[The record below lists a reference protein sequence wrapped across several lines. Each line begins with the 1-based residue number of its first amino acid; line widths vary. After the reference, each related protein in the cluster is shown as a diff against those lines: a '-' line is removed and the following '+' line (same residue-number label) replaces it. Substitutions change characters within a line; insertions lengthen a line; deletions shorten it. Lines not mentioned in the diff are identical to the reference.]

1 MRRSLLSP
9 SDSGADVALGL
20 RSVGVEVVVPATS
33 ANLGPGFDSLGLAL
47 AMHDHVVAMV
57 TEDPGVL
64 VTIEGEGADVLPT
77 DERHLV
83 ARAMATAWEAMGI
96 PAPGVVIRCRN
107 GIPQG
112 RGLGSSAAAIV
123 AGLLLARGLAED
135 GEALLADD
143 EILGLATRMEG
154 HPDNVAAALL
164 GSFTTAWID
173 SGDDMHAS
181 AVTRSVH
188 EAIVPMIFIPQT
200 AMPTAQAR
208 MMLSDT
214 VDRADA
220 VFNVGRAALLAH
232 ALVDDPGMLFP
243 ATEDR
248 IHQDARAQAYPEA
261 HALVTT
267 LRQSSIPAVISGA
280 GPTVLAFTT
289 GDEERSAASAVA
301 PSGWQVIAVPVDR
314 EGARVRIRGS

>member
-1 MRRSLLSP
+1 MSSP
-9 SDSGADVALGL
+9 F
-20 RSVGVEVVVPATS
+20 RPVGVEVIVPATS
-33 ANLGPGFDSLGLAL
+33 ANLGPGFDALGLAL
-47 AMHDHVVAMV
+47 SIHDHLVAMV

-64 VTIEGEGADVLPT
+64 VTVEGEGAGDLPT
-77 DERHLV
+77 DDSHLV
-83 ARAMATAWEAMGI
+83 ARAMLAAWEAMGLT
-96 PAPGVVIRCRN
+96 PPGVVIRCRN

-123 AGLLLARGLAED
+123 AGLLLARGLVENGD
-135 GEALLADD
+135 DLLSDDDLLA
-143 EILGLATRMEG
+143 LATRMEG

-164 GSFTTAWID
+164 GNFTTAWID
-173 SGDDMHAS
+173 SVDDDHAS
-181 AVTRSVH
+181 AVTRAVH
-188 EAIVPMIFIPQT
+188 GSITPMIFIPQQ

-248 IHQDARAQAYPEA
+248 LHQDARAHAYPDSHHLVVALREA
-261 HALVTT
+261 T
-267 LRQSSIPAVISGA
+267 LPAVISGA

-289 GDEERSAASAVA
+289 DEDERAAAAAAA
-301 PSGWQVIAVPVDR
+301 PPGWQSLVVPVDTA
-314 EGARVRIRGS
+314 GARLHIRGS